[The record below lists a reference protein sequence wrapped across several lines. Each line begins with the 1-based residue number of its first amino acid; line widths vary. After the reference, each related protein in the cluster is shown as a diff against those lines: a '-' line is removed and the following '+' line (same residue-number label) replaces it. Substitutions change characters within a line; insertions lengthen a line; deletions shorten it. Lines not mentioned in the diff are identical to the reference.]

1 MKILNLYAGI
11 GGNRKLWPEKHDIT
25 AVERSQEIADIY
37 RELYPGDDVVVA
49 DAHQYLLEHYEE
61 FDFIWSS
68 PPCPT
73 HSKMRKIGVE
83 KGQYPPKYPDMK
95 LYEEILFL
103 QAYFE
108 GDFVV
113 ENVEPFYEPLINPQ
127 RLGRHLFWSNF
138 SIPDLELETPSI
150 DGYNIQEMEEAY
162 GFDLS
167 NYTFQ
172 DNRKDKV
179 LKNCVH
185 PEIGLAILKS
195 KSKKQSTL
203 PGMVSTR

>member
-11 GGNRKLWPEKHDIT
+11 GGNRKKWPDHHDVV
-25 AVERSQEIADIY
+25 AVEKSEEIADIY
-37 RELYPGDDVVVA
+37 QDHFPQDEVIVA
-49 DAHQYLLEHYEE
+49 DAHKYLLEHYDE
-61 FDFIWSS
+61 FEFIWAS

-73 HSKMRKIGVE
+73 HSKMRKVGVE
-83 KGQYPPKYPDMK
+83 KGQYPPKFPDMK

-113 ENVEPFYEPLINPQ
+113 ENVQPFYEPLIKPQ
-127 RLGRHLFWSNF
+127 RSGRHLFWSSFNI
-138 SIPDLELETPSI
+138 SNLEIDTPSI
-150 DGYNIQEMEEAY
+150 HDYKVAKMEEAY

-167 NYTFQ
+167 EYSFSE
-172 DNRKDKV
+172 NRKDKV

-185 PEIGLAILKS
+185 PDLGLHVLKS
-195 KSKKQSTL
+195 RSEKQSTL
-203 PGMVSTR
+203 QEVELA